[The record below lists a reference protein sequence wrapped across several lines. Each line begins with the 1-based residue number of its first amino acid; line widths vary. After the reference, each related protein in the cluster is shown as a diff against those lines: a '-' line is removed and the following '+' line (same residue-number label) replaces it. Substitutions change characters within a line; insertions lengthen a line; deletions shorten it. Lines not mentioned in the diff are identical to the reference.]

1 MNPQEP
7 VLPDPDVPVQTPSNP
22 VEEPPAVDDVGSY
35 QVSAPQPGRDDQTP
49 VAHL

>member
-22 VEEPPAVDDVGSY
+22 VEEPPTIDGVESY
-35 QVSAPQPGRDDQTP
+35 EVSAAAPNRR
-49 VAHL
+49 VS